1 MVEFVSIS
9 SSIADRYVCTYI
21 NVLHTCKY
29 TYIHMHDTY
38 IHTYIHTYVC
48 TYICNMYI
56 YIYRY
61 MCYICMPFCRHTYIY
76 TYIHIYIYTYIR
88 IYIYT
93 YIHIYVYTDI
103 HIYIYTYKHIYIYT
117 YTYIYMYICYIYIY
131 VRLQMCTYIYTHIYI
146 YMYVSSVES
155 CLPRLL
161 LMQRFVQRRAYIQT
175 WAPSCKSFTVS
186 SCSGQQFST
195 WRLTRSTLASQTWE
209 DVNISECHQH
219 HLIEIAS
226 CV

>member
-1 MVEFVSIS
+1 MYAFLQ
-9 SSIADRYVCTYI
+9 T
-21 NVLHTCKY
+21 H
-29 TYIHMHDTY
+29 IH
-38 IHTYIHTYVC
+38 I
-48 TYICNMYI
+48 
-56 YIYRY
+56 
-61 MCYICMPFCRHTYIY
+61 YIY

-117 YTYIYMYICYIYIY
+117 YTYIYIYIYMYICYIYIY
-131 VRLQMCTYIYTHIYI
+131 VRLQMCTYIYIYTYI